1 MQQAESELKF
11 PFVSIV
17 MPVRN
22 EADFIGRSLRA
33 VLLQNYPPDFVET
46 IVADGLST
54 DETRTI
60 IKNLAAEFGVDIKIV
75 DNPEQIAPTGLNH
88 AIAAAKADIIIRV
101 DGHCEIAPD
110 YVTNCVRHLQENKTE
125 GVGGPIETIGETLTA
140 QAIAVAMSSGF
151 GVGGS
156 AFRTINDREMYV
168 DTVAFPGYKREVF
181 DRIGVFNEELV
192 RNQDDEFNYR
202 LRKSG
207 GRILLA
213 PDIHSKYFSR
223 SNFKSLWRQYFQ
235 YGYWKVRVLQL
246 HPKQMSLRQFVP
258 FGFVM
263 ILGFLAIGSLL
274 TVFAAWALAAVL
286 SFYVLAALAATVKA
300 ASRIKFTG
308 RPLVFFSFAVLHFS
322 YGLGFV
328 YGLFAFRRK
337 WQRLR
342 EAKTN
347 INHVA

>member
-1 MQQAESELKF
+1 MQQAESEPKL

-33 VLLQNYPPDFVET
+33 VLLQDYPPDLMEI

-54 DETRTI
+54 DATRTI
-60 IKNLAAEFGVDIKIV
+60 IGKIEAEFGVKIKIV

-88 AIAAAKADIIIRV
+88 AIAAAKGEIIIRV

-110 YVTNCVRHLQENKTE
+110 YVANCVRYLRENKAE
-125 GVGGPIETIGETLTA
+125 GVGGPIETIGETLAA

-168 DTVAFPGYKREVF
+168 DTVAFPGYKREIF
-181 DRIGVFNEELV
+181 DRIGIFNEELV

-213 PDIHSKYFSR
+213 PDIKSR
-223 SNFKSLWRQYFQ
+223 YYSRGNLKSLWRQYFQ
-235 YGYWKVRVLQL
+235 YGFWKVRVLQL

-258 FGFVM
+258 FGFVLT
-263 ILGFLAIGSLL
+263 IAFLAVFSAL
-274 TVFAAWALAAVL
+274 TVFAGWTLAAVL
-286 SFYVLAALAATVKA
+286 SFYLLADVAATIKA
-300 ASRIKFTG
+300 AKRIKFTG
-308 RPLVFFSFAVLHFS
+308 LPLVFFSFAILHFS
-322 YGLGFV
+322 YGVGFV
-328 YGLFAFRRK
+328 GGLFAFRRK
-337 WQRLR
+337 WHRRR
-342 EAKTN
+342 EVKTTA
-347 INHVA
+347 NHVA